1 MFNPSHLWEY
11 LLTGLLAFFA
21 SVQNLYAESD
31 DLANFPNDTQRNI
44 LGVEQAFESML
55 DDMLI
60 SFSGAQSMITPGGS
74 HQTVVNATIGAIA
87 IGEGKYIYAIL
98 ALNLLLAI
106 IYIAEAVHTRGWRKL
121 KKFDYRDL
129 RCLMVAA
136 ANGRNL
142 PIPDKKFLA
151 RKDNGSEAI
160 NFIADP
166 TDEVVIGKL
175 DVKFGDDG
183 NTLVLVRRASRGA
196 ARKYPNDTGER
207 YEGIP
212 LGERYHA
219 RADSAEQ
226 LLVSPS
232 LQIDDI

>member
-1 MFNPSHLWEY
+1 
-11 LLTGLLAFFA
+11 LTGLLAFFS
-21 SVQNLYAESD
+21 SVQNLYDESG

-74 HQTVVNATIGAIA
+74 HLTAVNATIGAVA

-106 IYIAEAVHTRGWRKL
+106 IFIAEAARTRGWRKL

-129 RCLMVAA
+129 RCLVVAT

-142 PIPDKKFLA
+142 LIPDKKLPA
-151 RKDNGSEAI
+151 CKDNGSGAI
-160 NFIADP
+160 DFIIDP
-166 TDEVVIGKL
+166 TDEVAIGKL

-196 ARKYPNDTGER
+196 AARKYPNDTE
-207 YEGIP
+207 ETNESIP
-212 LGERYHA
+212 LGVCYHA
-219 RADSAEQ
+219 IADSAQQ

-232 LQIDDI
+232 WQIDDI